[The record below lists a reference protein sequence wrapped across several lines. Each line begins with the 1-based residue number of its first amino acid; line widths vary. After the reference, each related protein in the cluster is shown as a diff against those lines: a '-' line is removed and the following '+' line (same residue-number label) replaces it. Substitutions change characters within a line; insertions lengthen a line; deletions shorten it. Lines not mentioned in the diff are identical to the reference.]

1 MLSDDEERVLQCRL
15 LPSFNAPFGARCFL
29 TEGQQAAL
37 RGRRRRVLMRLLAL
51 GLSDEA
57 AKQRNHL
64 HPEVLMRLLA
74 LGAF

>member
-1 MLSDDEERVLQCRL
+1 M
-15 LPSFNAPFGARCFL
+15 
-29 TEGQQAAL
+29 
-37 RGRRRRVLMRLLAL
+37 RREYYNVDYYRVLMHRLAL